1 MTPRTLILTTAAALT
16 LSGCGFGESRLNP
29 FNWFGGGGGGGGAS
43 DGGTA
48 MAVPARRVD
57 TRPPVAEITDIALER
72 TTGGAILSVTGLT
85 TEQGWY
91 DAALVPA
98 TTERAFDG
106 TLDFVLRASPPP
118 APTRA
123 STRWSREVTVALY
136 LTDSALAGLSAIRVA
151 GARNVRTIRP

>member
-1 MTPRTLILTTAAALT
+1 MTPRTLILTTAATLT
-16 LSGCGFGESRLNP
+16 LSGCGLGESRLNP
-29 FNWFGGGGGGGGAS
+29 FNWFGGGGGAAS
-43 DGGTA
+43 DGGGTM
-48 MAVPARRVD
+48 MAVPARRED
-57 TRPPVAEITDIALER
+57 PRPPVAEITDMSLER
-72 TTGGAILSVTGLT
+72 ATGGAILRVTGLT

-98 TTERAFDG
+98 TTETAFDG

>member
-1 MTPRTLILTTAAALT
+1 MTPRMLILTTSAALA
-16 LSGCGFGESRLNP
+16 LSGCGGFGESRLNP
-29 FNWFGGGGGGGGAS
+29 FNWFGGGGGSAS

-48 MAVPARRVD
+48 MAVPARRED
-57 TRPPVAEITDIALER
+57 PRSPVAEITDIALER
-72 TTGGAILSVTGLT
+72 TTGGAILRVTGLAAQ
-85 TEQGWY
+85 QGWY

-98 TTERAFDG
+98 TSEAAFDG

-123 STRWSREVTVALY
+123 STPWSREITVALFF
-136 LTDSALAGLSAIRVA
+136 TDGALAEVSAIRVA

>member
-16 LSGCGFGESRLNP
+16 LSGCGLGESRLNP
-29 FNWFGGGGGGGGAS
+29 FNWFGGGGGGTT

-48 MAVPARRVD
+48 MAVPARRED
-57 TRPPVAEITDIALER
+57 PRPPVAEITDIALER
-72 TTGGAILSVTGLT
+72 TTGGAILRVTGLT

-106 TLDFVLRASPPP
+106 ALDFVLRASPPP

-123 STRWSREVTVALY
+123 STPWSREVNVALY
-136 LTDSALAGLSAIRVA
+136 LTDGALAGLSAIRVA